1 MTNSE
6 NWRAAVERTGPEWMP
21 YSIHP
26 TKASWDRFGAEQE
39 RVILA
44 HPKTWPNWQP
54 GTYEKIQ
61 AQPWSIKEDPTRDF
75 VDDWGCVWRTT
86 QYGFVGTIVEHP
98 LASDAALRDFVPP
111 SVETYNGGQT
121 AADFARAA
129 AHFARVKANGGIAQ
143 GGLDHGFFMLRL
155 EYLRGFANLMCD
167 LVEPSDEF
175 RRLHQ
180 TVHELNL
187 AAVRHWLEAGAEV
200 VGLPEDLGGQ
210 DRSLIGPKYFRQ
222 WALPCYVEL
231 HRLAQAHGALTYFH
245 CDGHIMDIANQILEI
260 NPTIFNPQDKANGI
274 ERLRDTFKGRIT
286 LDLDFDR
293 QFALPFGSPQEIREL
308 VEYEVRTLGAPEGG
322 LMIKVE
328 IRGDVPPDN
337 LDAVASALEEF
348 STFWTA

>member
-1 MTNSE
+1 MTSSE

-21 YSIHP
+21 YAIHL
-26 TKASWDRFGAEQE
+26 TKASWERFGAEQE
-39 RVILA
+39 RVVLA

-54 GTYEKIQ
+54 GTYGKIQ

-98 LASDAALRDFVPP
+98 LASDAALHAFVPP
-111 SVETYNGGQT
+111 AIETYNGGQN
-121 AADFARAA
+121 AADFTRAA
-129 AHFARVKANGGIAQ
+129 AHFARVKENGGIPQ
-143 GGLDHGFFMLRL
+143 GGLDHGYFMLRL
-155 EYLRGFANLMCD
+155 EYLRGFENLMCD
-167 LVEPSDEF
+167 LIEPSEDF
-175 RRLHQ
+175 RRLHR
-180 TVHELNL
+180 TVHEWNV
-187 AAVRHWLEAGAEV
+187 AAVRHWLEAGAQV
-200 VGLPEDLGGQ
+200 VHLPEDLGGQ

-231 HRLAQAHGALTYFH
+231 HRLAQDSGALTYFH
-245 CDGHIMDIANQILEI
+245 CDGNTMDIADQILEI
-260 NPTIFNPQDKANGI
+260 NPTIFNPQDRANGI
-274 ERLRDTFKGRIT
+274 ERLRDAYQGRIT

-293 QFALPFGSPQEIREL
+293 QFALPFGSPQDIREL

-348 STFWTA
+348 STFWN